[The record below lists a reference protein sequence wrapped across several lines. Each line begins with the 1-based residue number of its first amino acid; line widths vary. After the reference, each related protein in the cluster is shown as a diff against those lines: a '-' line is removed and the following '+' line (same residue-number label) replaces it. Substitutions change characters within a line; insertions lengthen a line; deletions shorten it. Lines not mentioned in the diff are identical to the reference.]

1 MLLIDICKDD
11 GNHFWDI
18 LLHYKLVDIDVIVSY
33 LNFAMTSFA
42 IVRLTDKIT
51 FKELSVSETIF
62 EEAFAILLL
71 ENNFDQWLYFSEKVI
86 VKNKVLEEDKNNTQY
101 DESDIVSSIVSLTD
115 NNNYNYILDLLHQQ
129 NDIREKTKSISVGK

>member
-1 MLLIDICKDD
+1 
-11 GNHFWDI
+11 
-18 LLHYKLVDIDVIVSY
+18 
-33 LNFAMTSFA
+33 MTSFA